1 MTEHEAMSGD
11 VRRAIEADC
20 RDLAIRSIMLGDA
33 QEWETLT
40 DLFTEDAVFVRPVA
54 PDDPI
59 KGRQAILAQYKAR
72 PISRVTRHFATN
84 VVIDVEGG
92 DKARAILYVLLISGT
107 AETDPPKFPIKADP
121 ALLVGEFRDDY
132 VLTEGG
138 WRIAKRV
145 GSMIFAGA

>member
-1 MTEHEAMSGD
+1 MTEDETMSD
-11 VRRAIEADC
+11 DTRRAIESDC
-20 RDLAIRSIMLGDA
+20 RDLAIRSIVLNDT
-33 QEWETLT
+33 QDWETLT
-40 DLFTEDAVFVRPVA
+40 DLFTEDAVFVRPIA

-59 KGRQAILAQYKAR
+59 KGKEAILAQYKAR
-72 PISRVTRHFATN
+72 PKSRVTRHFATN

-92 DKARAILYVLLISGT
+92 DKARGLMYVLLISGT

-132 VLTEGG
+132 VLTDAG
-138 WRIAKRV
+138 WRIAKRD